1 MPGMLF
7 SSSPNRQILFI
18 RLNIPLSYR
27 SFQTI
32 YFKESLPLCDTL
44 LFVFIT
50 YLDLLLLMYLPA
62 YFLSVNIISIMKI
75 GILSVMLTVASWVAG
90 TKLVLDKY
98 LWSEEKGTGNRSSQ

>member
-1 MPGMLF
+1 
-7 SSSPNRQILFI
+7 
-18 RLNIPLSYR
+18 
-27 SFQTI
+27 
-32 YFKESLPLCDTL
+32 
-44 LFVFIT
+44 
-50 YLDLLLLMYLPA
+50 MYLPA